1 MKLLVVAAV
10 FLVLTG
16 LPLATALIRS
26 GPLALAAAPTCSGLV
41 CAFAGMACLATGTAL
56 RPWVVAFTLLTWV
69 VAAEVAVRRRP
80 EWRVGA
86 RSGLLGWLP
95 AGLVAALMAPVLAA
109 TTSPPVEW
117 DARAIWWFHGLWF
130 WQGGDAVARAMANP
144 AFSWS
149 HQDYPP
155 LYPASS
161 GALWT
166 FYDPADRALAKAL
179 GSGLTFGAV
188 LLIACVLV
196 TLAPR
201 RLRWPAA
208 VAAGLLGMGLFGIGH
223 GNGTAGHVDLLW
235 AASYGAAALALL
247 VAPARRD
254 MVVIG
259 ALSAMAAALTKNEA
273 VPAVLLLIVLFV
285 IRHRAEWRRA
295 AAMAAVMVP
304 TVLWSAETAHF
315 FHGQNDSLSVSGLKG
330 LLLGDHQYTDRVP
343 PTLSAMWHQVGPTL
357 LATLAITAVALLGL
371 GRQRRRQGLGSF
383 VWLPLVTLGVAASFL
398 LIYATGPHEV
408 HWWLFTSIDRT
419 MIVVR
424 LMLVVEV
431 AVWLVVGLSAWLDP
445 HGPRQARRV
454 DREARRRAESD
465 DATVAPER
473 APQDM
478 TAGSAHVRARARIT
492 NRLLRPY

>member
-1 MKLLVVAAV
+1 MKLLLVAAV

-41 CAFAGMACLATGTAL
+41 CAVAGMACLATGTAL

-69 VAAEVAVRRRP
+69 AAAVVAVRRRP
-80 EWRVGA
+80 SWRVGA
-86 RSGLLGWLP
+86 GSGEPGLLGWLP
-95 AGLVAALMAPVLAA
+95 AGLVAALMGPVLAA

-188 LLIACVLV
+188 LLIGCLLV

-235 AASYGAAALALL
+235 AAYYGAAVLALL
-247 VAPARRD
+247 VAPLRRD
-254 MVVIG
+254 IVVIG

-273 VPAVLLLIVLFV
+273 VPAVLLLVVLFV
-285 IRHRAEWRRA
+285 IRHRSEWRRA
-295 AAMAAVMVP
+295 VGIVAVMVP
-304 TVLWSAETAHF
+304 TVLWSTETAHF
-315 FHGQNDSLSVSGLKG
+315 FNGQNDSLSMSGLKG

-343 PTLSAMWHQVGPTL
+343 PTLSAMWHQVGPTVV
-357 LATLAITAVALLGL
+357 ATLVITGVALLGL

-383 VWLPLVTLGVAASFL
+383 VWLPLAALGVAASFL
-398 LIYATGPHEV
+398 LIYATGPHDV
-408 HWWLFTSIDRT
+408 HWWLSTSIDRT

-424 LMLVVEV
+424 LLLVLEV
-431 AVWLVVGLSAWLDP
+431 AVWLVVGLAAWLDRQ
-445 HGPRQARRV
+445 GPRHARRV
-454 DREARRRAESD
+454 DAGARPRAESD
-465 DATVAPER
+465 DATEAPEQT
-473 APQDM
+473 PQDI
-478 TAGSAHVRARARIT
+478 TAGS
-492 NRLLRPY
+492 